1 MAKSKKE
8 YGLSIS
14 VTKQSPL
21 RDQFSLELE
30 LTRIFGLERTQS
42 YNCARMILRHEAYV
56 VHHTDTYDKAREFR
70 EECVDSGIICIIL
83 ER

>member
-1 MAKSKKE
+1 MAKKKKE

-30 LTRIFGLERTQS
+30 LIRIFGLENTQAH
-42 YNCARMILRHEAYV
+42 NCARMILRHEAYV
-56 VHHTDTYDKAREFR
+56 VHHTDSYEKARDYR
-70 EECVDSGIICIIL
+70 EECVDSGVICIIL